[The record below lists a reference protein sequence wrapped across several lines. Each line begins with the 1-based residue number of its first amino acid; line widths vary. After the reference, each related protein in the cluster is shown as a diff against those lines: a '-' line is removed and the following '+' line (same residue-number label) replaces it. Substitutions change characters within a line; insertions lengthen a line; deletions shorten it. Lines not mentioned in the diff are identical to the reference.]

1 MKGKTFLMAMGVLLL
16 AFTVAILP
24 FIGACAPEEEAPT
37 PPPPSEEEEAPPTPP
52 APETIKIGALNNMS
66 GPMSA
71 LGQPANWGYQ
81 TAIDDIN
88 KVGGVYVKEFD
99 KRIPLELITIDMEAS
114 GEKAVKG
121 MERLYVEDVVA
132 AVGET
137 MAVAAV
143 GVAEKNRI
151 PTLIVMSAGRE
162 VHEKGF
168 RYWFSPFSKTNDIAK
183 AIFDVLDS
191 IPKGE
196 RPTKVAIVEEQSEIG
211 MDMCGFFE
219 MEAVARGYDVVAYE
233 KFTRFTKDLSP
244 AILSMKAAGAE
255 VVTSI
260 IADPDGVTLMK
271 QSKELAF
278 NAKAIA
284 LVQAP
289 DTYAWTKALGKD
301 GDYVICDPEWH
312 HALNFPGVAE
322 LNDKYQAEFG
332 KPAETYVGPSYASI
346 QIIADAIERAGTLDR
361 GKIRDAVATTD
372 MMTVRGPV
380 KFRDD
385 GTIIDPTPVIGQ
397 WQDGVQ
403 ELIWLEEF
411 RTKPL
416 IYPMPR
422 WEER

>member
-1 MKGKTFLMAMGVLLL
+1 MKGKTFLMMMGVLFL

-24 FIGACAPEEEAPT
+24 FIGACAPEEEAP
-37 PPPPSEEEEAPPTPP
+37 PPPPPEEEAPPAPP
-52 APETIKIGALNNMS
+52 APETIKIGALDNMS
-66 GPMSA
+66 GPLSA

-99 KRIPLELITIDMEAS
+99 KKIPLELITIDMEAS

-121 MERLYVEDVVA
+121 MERLYVENVVA

-191 IPKGE
+191 VPKDE
-196 RPTKVAIVEEQSEIG
+196 RPAKVAICEEQEEIG
-211 MDMCGFFE
+211 IDMCGFFE
-219 MEAVARGYDVVAYE
+219 MEAIARGYDVVAYE
-233 KFTRFTKDLSP
+233 KFSRFTKDLSP

-255 VVTSI
+255 VVTGI
-260 IADPDGVTLMK
+260 FMDPDGVTLIK
-271 QSKELAF
+271 QIKELAF
-278 NAKAIA
+278 NPKAIA
-284 LVQAP
+284 IVQAA

-312 HALNFPGVAE
+312 HALSFPGVAE
-322 LNDKYQAEFG
+322 LNAKYQAEFG
-332 KPAETYVGPSYASI
+332 RPVEIYVGPAYASI
-346 QIIADAIERAGTLDR
+346 QIIADALERAGTLDR
-361 GKIRDAVATTD
+361 EKIRDAVVATD
-372 MMTVRGPV
+372 MMTVRGTV

-385 GTIIDPTPVIGQ
+385 GTIIDPTPVICQ

-403 ELIWLEEF
+403 ELIWPEEL

-416 IYPMPR
+416 IHPMPR